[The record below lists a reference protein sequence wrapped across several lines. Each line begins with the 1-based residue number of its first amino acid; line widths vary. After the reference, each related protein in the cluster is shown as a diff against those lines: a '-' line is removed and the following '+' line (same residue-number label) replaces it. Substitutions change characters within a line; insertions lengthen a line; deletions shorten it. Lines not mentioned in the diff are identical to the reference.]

1 MDGVIVRER
10 IAGHPGV
17 AEIMLDRAEA
27 MNAINTAMALRLAQA
42 CAELA
47 TDRQVRAVVLYGT
60 GERAFCVGADLKER
74 NRMSDA
80 DFLRQR
86 PVFRAAFGGLLALPQ
101 PVIAAV
107 HGYALGGGCELALSC
122 DMIVADETAVFGLP
136 ETTVGLVPGGGGT
149 QLALRRLGPGR
160 AADLVLSGRRVDA
173 GEAARIG
180 LADRVVPPGTA
191 CPEAIE
197 LAGRMA
203 AGSPVA
209 GQPFARGPASAWR
222 RRWRWRTRPG
232 APPRCPPTGARASP
246 PSTRSA
252 SRNGQGSDMSDMP
265 ARISLREVGPRDG
278 LQNEDPVP
286 TPAKIALIDRLGH
299 TGVSR
304 IEAVSFVRADAIPQ
318 MADADEVWAGVA
330 RVPTVRYSALAPNL
344 RGARRALDAGFTEVE
359 VVVSASDTHNR
370 KNVNRS
376 TEQSLDEIAVVIDE
390 AHQRGA
396 TCQVIVSTAWGC
408 PYEGD
413 VPVDRVLWAAGRAVA
428 DGADSVSFGDTTG
441 MATPRRV
448 RDLVGG
454 FRSRFPGTPLNLH
467 FHNTRGTGL
476 ANVLAA
482 LELGVDDFDA
492 SVGGLGGC
500 PYAPGATGNIA
511 TEELVHMVED
521 MGVATGVDLDAMIDA
536 AAEAERI
543 VGRELP
549 SQVLRAGPR
558 TRTIPA

>member
-1 MDGVIVRER
+1 
-10 IAGHPGV
+10 
-17 AEIMLDRAEA
+17 
-27 MNAINTAMALRLAQA
+27 
-42 CAELA
+42 
-47 TDRQVRAVVLYGT
+47 
-60 GERAFCVGADLKER
+60 
-74 NRMSDA
+74 MSD
-80 DFLRQR
+80 
-86 PVFRAAFGGLLALPQ
+86 LP
-101 PVIAAV
+101 
-107 HGYALGGGCELALSC
+107 S
-122 DMIVADETAVFGLP
+122 
-136 ETTVGLVPGGGGT
+136 
-149 QLALRRLGPGR
+149 
-160 AADLVLSGRRVDA
+160 
-173 GEAARIG
+173 
-180 LADRVVPPGTA
+180 
-191 CPEAIE
+191 
-197 LAGRMA
+197 
-203 AGSPVA
+203 
-209 GQPFARGPASAWR
+209 
-222 RRWRWRTRPG
+222 
-232 APPRCPPTGARASP
+232 
-246 PSTRSA
+246 
-252 SRNGQGSDMSDMP
+252 
-265 ARISLREVGPRDG
+265 RISLREVGPRDG

-299 TGVSR
+299 TGVGR

-359 VVVSASDTHNR
+359 VVVSASETHNR

-376 TEQSLDEIAVVIDE
+376 TGQSLDEIAVIIGE

-413 VPVDRVLWAAGRAVA
+413 VPVDRVLWVAGRAVA

-454 FRSRFPGTPLNLH
+454 FRSRFGDTPLNLH